1 MLRLLSIE
9 HPFGVTLRLNSFTI
23 VRLIA
28 CLSGARYAMLSSR
41 PVLRAN
47 RQ

>member
-23 VRLIA
+23 VLLIA
-28 CLSGARYAMLSSR
+28 C
-41 PVLRAN
+41 P
-47 RQ
+47 